1 MSTHEVMEMLAEAF
15 AEPVESLSP
24 ARQRSTIPGWDS
36 MGALMVIAEMDE
48 RFGIELSADAS
59 RKMIRIGDVLDFLR
73 QHDVLSD

>member
-73 QHDVLSD
+73 QHNVLSD